1 MEVVLR
7 SWAAGTAN
15 ISAFAGGGRGSPGA
29 AVVPAAVQDAGSVR
43 AGVHVEVVVGT
54 GAGAVVADT
63 DQESRQ
69 QYSEGW
75 NRKQT

>member
-1 MEVVLR
+1 MEVALR

-15 ISAFAGGGRGSPGA
+15 ISAFAGA
-29 AVVPAAVQDAGSVR
+29 AVVPAAVQGAGSVR

-69 QYSEGW
+69 QYSEDW